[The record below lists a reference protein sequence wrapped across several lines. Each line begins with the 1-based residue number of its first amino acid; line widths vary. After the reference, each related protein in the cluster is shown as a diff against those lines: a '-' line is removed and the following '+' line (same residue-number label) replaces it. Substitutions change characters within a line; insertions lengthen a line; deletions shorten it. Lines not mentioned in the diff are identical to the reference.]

1 MQGKSFLEL
10 TDEQVQKTMDVNVMA
25 HMWLAKAFLPE
36 MIRTNCGHIVT
47 ISSAAGI
54 LGVNGLADYCAS
66 KFAAFGF
73 DESIR
78 LELKAQNITGV
89 HTTCVCPYYI
99 NTGTSNAPYSPLS

>member
-1 MQGKSFLEL
+1 MTL
-10 TDEQVQKTMDVNVMA
+10 V
-25 HMWLAKAFLPE
+25 
-36 MIRTNCGHIVT
+36 
-47 ISSAAGI
+47 
-54 LGVNGLADYCAS
+54 DYCAS

-99 NTGTSNAPYSPLS
+99 NTGFFLFSFFFASLSLYNQECLKASSQCF

>member
-1 MQGKSFLEL
+1 MEL
-10 TDEQVQKTMDVNVMA
+10 TDEQVQKTMDVNIMA